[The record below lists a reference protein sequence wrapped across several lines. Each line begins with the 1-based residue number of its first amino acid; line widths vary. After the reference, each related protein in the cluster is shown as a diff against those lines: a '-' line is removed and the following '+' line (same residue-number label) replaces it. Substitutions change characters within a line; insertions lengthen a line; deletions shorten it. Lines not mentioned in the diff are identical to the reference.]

1 MTAKRIVSILGLTVL
16 LCGSAVA
23 EDPTAVVYD
32 AESALAALKNLEG
45 EWMGSSQGGGS
56 ASSVRYEVIA
66 AGGTVVKT
74 YAPGAP
80 NEMLTVY
87 HMDGDDLVLTHY
99 CALDNQPRMRFVASD
114 RPGEIRFEFDG
125 GTNFDPN
132 VDAHAHEGW
141 TRIHDD
147 GSVETESIGHAGGE
161 PRPARRSTL
170 RRR

>member
-1 MTAKRIVSILGLTVL
+1 MDLRYVALASLCAL
-16 LCGSAVA
+16 LVTPVVA
-23 EDPTAVVYD
+23 EDATPVVYD
-32 AESALAALKNLEG
+32 AHSALEALKSLEG
-45 EWMGSSQGGGS
+45 EWMASPAGGGS
-56 ASSVRYEVIA
+56 ATSVRYEVIA

-74 YAPGAP
+74 YAPGSP

-87 HMDGDDLVLTHY
+87 HMDGEDLVLTHY
-99 CALDNQPRMRFVASD
+99 CALDNQPKMRFVPSQ

-125 GTNFDPN
+125 GTNFDPA

-141 TRIHDD
+141 TRIGDD
-147 GSVETESIGHAGGE
+147 GTVETESIGYAGGE